1 MEDKQNTIVD
11 SLPTEEEA
19 RRVEL
24 LRYAETRFSIEV
36 EGEAEGDADIYVE
49 TSVDDETVVSSTAT
63 VRVTIDEASL
73 TGTFTIEGLVE
84 QLNDHTVINELL
96 GYLYL
101 EDASYMEELHFKVVR
116 SDYKMGLPKEEEPA
130 SEYEK
135 LDAKR
140 LVDDKTP
147 ANLLANMQALLVQPG
162 IGCGLSKQDADRLV
176 SLAVLYK
183 AHVSIID
190 GGE

>member
-101 EDASYMEELHFKVVR
+101 ETGVDASYMEELHFKVVR
-116 SDYKMGLPKEEEPA
+116 SDYKMGLPKEEEPVY
-130 SEYEK
+130 EYEK

-147 ANLLANMQALLVQPG
+147 AN
-162 IGCGLSKQDADRLV
+162 
-176 SLAVLYK
+176 
-183 AHVSIID
+183 
-190 GGE
+190 